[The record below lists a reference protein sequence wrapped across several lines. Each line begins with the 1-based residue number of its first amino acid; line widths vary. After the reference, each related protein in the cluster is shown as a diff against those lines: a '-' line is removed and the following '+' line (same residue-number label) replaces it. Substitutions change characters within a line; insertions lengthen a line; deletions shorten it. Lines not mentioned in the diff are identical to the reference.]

1 MHKLYFSFFIFSIFN
16 FHFSF
21 AQTPAFPGASGGGM
35 FATGGR
41 GGSVYYVTSLADDK
55 SEGTLRWA
63 IGKTGP
69 RTILF
74 KVSGIISLASELKI
88 NKGDVTIAGQ
98 SAPGDGICIK
108 GYPFVINADNVIVR
122 YLRFRMGD
130 VNAIQDDAL
139 KGNNTKNVI
148 IDHCSVS
155 WSTDECASFYGNED
169 FTMQYCIISESLRNS
184 VHKKGVHGYGGI
196 WGGKNASFHHNL
208 IANHDSR
215 NPRFNGLKRAGLKYN
230 SSIDEERVD
239 FRNNVISNWGSHSSY
254 GGESG
259 LYNIVGN
266 YYKAGPVT
274 RKQLANRIT
283 NVDIDENP
291 AMCPPGYG
299 RYFIDK
305 NYVAGYK
312 DVTADNW
319 KGVKIDETVKIDSC
333 RVKMPF
339 KTTPVDE
346 DSATKAYCKVLALAG
361 ASLVRDAIDARIVSD
376 VKSGK
381 ATFKG
386 SVDGLPGIID
396 SQKDVG
402 GWIEYKTLP
411 APADSDV
418 DGIPDSWLAKNFP
431 GKKAVE
437 TDASGYTYLEIYL
450 NSLVNSITKKQ
461 K

>member
-1 MHKLYFSFFIFSIFN
+1 MV
-16 FHFSF
+16 
-21 AQTPAFPGASGGGM
+21 AQTPSFPGASGGGM
-35 FATGGR
+35 YASGGR

-55 SEGTLRWA
+55 TEGTLRWA

-74 KVSGIISLASELKI
+74 KVSGTINLVSELKI

-108 GYPFVINADNVIVR
+108 GYPFIINASNVIVR
-122 YLRFRMGD
+122 YMRFRMGD
-130 VNAIQDDAL
+130 INAIQDDAL

-148 IDHCSVS
+148 IDHCSMS
-155 WSTDECASFYGNED
+155 WSTDECASFYSNED
-169 FTMQYCIISESLRNS
+169 FTLQYCIISESLRNS
-184 VHKKGVHGYGGI
+184 VHKKGVHGFGGI

-215 NPRFNGLKRAGLKYN
+215 NPRFNGLRRSGLNYN

-239 FRNNVISNWGSHSSY
+239 FRNNVIYNWGSHSSY

-266 YYKAGPVT
+266 YFKAGPVT
-274 RKQLANRIT
+274 KKQVANRIT
-283 NVDIDENP
+283 NIDIDENP
-291 AMCPPGYG
+291 ALCPPGYG

-305 NYVAGYK
+305 NYVVGYK
-312 DVTADNW
+312 DVTSDNW
-319 KGVKIDETVKIDSC
+319 KGVILDKTVKLDSC
-333 RVKMPF
+333 KALVPF
-339 KTTPVDE
+339 KTTPVNE
-346 DSATKAYCKVLALAG
+346 DLATKAYSKVLSLAG
-361 ASLVRDAIDARIVSD
+361 ASLVRDAIDKRVVND

-396 SQKDVG
+396 SQQDVG
-402 GWIEYKTLP
+402 GWIEYKSAL
-411 APADSDV
+411 APIDTDA
-418 DGIPDSWLAKNFP
+418 DGIPDGWLAKKYP
-431 GKKAVE
+431 GKTANQ
-437 TDASGYTYLEIYL
+437 TDKSGYTYLEVYL

-461 K
+461 